1 MATKK
6 SDQNAPKST
15 NSKSGAT
22 KKSSKTTSAKKS
34 APAKSAPAKSPSLH
48 KFQIV
53 HVEGAIYGVLFDGQP
68 LLTSLGGRHP
78 VRHSSY
84 RFLEHL
90 VIELSERGE
99 LVVEDGV
106 VVSPLGFD
114 SYSLLGLQRERITSK
129 TDNFSTGLVG
139 ELVCDGTLEQPPID
153 IYAQQVGYYMPVQ
166 DWLAALGARL
176 VDLDFV
182 DLDKI
187 DGIPEGYWR
196 INSGMGDEYT
206 ADFLEL
212 IRVLTAV
219 FEQLS
224 PQQRSAAVYLSNI
237 TGHSPIFSICL
248 AVGGCSAQEFGAG
261 VAARHA
267 GGISDRSL
275 KNAAKEREVAATKA
289 LRFIELASGE
299 IQRPARVEETI

>member
-1 MATKK
+1 
-6 SDQNAPKST
+6 
-15 NSKSGAT
+15 
-22 KKSSKTTSAKKS
+22 
-34 APAKSAPAKSPSLH
+34 
-48 KFQIV
+48 
-53 HVEGAIYGVLFDGQP
+53 
-68 LLTSLGGRHP
+68 
-78 VRHSSY
+78 
-84 RFLEHL
+84 
-90 VIELSERGE
+90 
-99 LVVEDGV
+99 
-106 VVSPLGFD
+106 
-114 SYSLLGLQRERITSK
+114 
-129 TDNFSTGLVG
+129 
-139 ELVCDGTLEQPPID
+139 
-153 IYAQQVGYYMPVQ
+153 MPVQ